1 MSKESILG
9 SLKNMRKNLKNRA
22 TALET
27 VGAVLL
33 TSLPAFLGISAFL
46 NIMVDHQQFQ
56 NYLFLAESIVSGI
69 GIIYVAAKSISGNLY
84 SRHSI
89 QQPPPRLKTF
99 NYFQ

>member
-1 MSKESILG
+1 MPLKRRRRSIISHNNMSKESILG

-69 GIIYVAAKSISGNLY
+69 GIISNPLD
-84 SRHSI
+84 
-89 QQPPPRLKTF
+89 
-99 NYFQ
+99 